1 MTEKNG
7 QPLELHYLAA
17 AGRTVPD
24 DCQSVDGDY
33 QSPVDSEPSERN
45 GAFYYGYS
53 RRI

>member
-7 QPLELHYLAA
+7 AAAGAALSAA